1 MSNLTKK
8 QSLHLQ
14 RLLSSEDFRVYQEML
29 MQEERLLDQS
39 LQPSENDLALQV
51 QKRNTYREIIHL
63 PAKLLE
69 AYKEAERIAESQG
82 SATHPY

>member
-8 QSLHLQ
+8 QSLQLQ
-14 RLLSSEDFRVYQEML
+14 RLLANEDFLMYQELL
-29 MQEERLLDQS
+29 MKEERLLDQS
-39 LQPSENDLALQV
+39 LQPSAQEIALQV

-63 PAKLLE
+63 PEKLLE
-69 AYKEAERIAESQG
+69 AYKEAERISENQV